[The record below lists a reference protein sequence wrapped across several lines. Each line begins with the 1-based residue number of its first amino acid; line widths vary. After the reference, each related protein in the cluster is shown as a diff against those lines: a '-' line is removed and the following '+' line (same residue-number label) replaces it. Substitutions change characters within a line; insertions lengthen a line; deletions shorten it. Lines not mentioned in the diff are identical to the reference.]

1 MSIFTDLKKENCL
14 NGESG
19 EFELKL
25 IYMDQ
30 GISIKE
36 QLSLATEMSELIVNL
51 YKSGDSYEKLDLKK
65 YTLIRFIPAFM
76 GKVNALIKENVI
88 KEKWIREL
96 TKDLIYNSDI
106 REQVQLGLVLAEKY
120 VERSSLKE
128 VIDTFIKSG
137 EYIFYLTRTIKS
149 LPKYNSYLVNLC
161 NKSYGTIKVFAITNI
176 EIINDDITKFLL
188 EQGYKDERYE
198 NLLINY
204 VLSMCDIY
212 RYLNINYQDEN
223 KINNFTFLIYRHLR
237 TCSLSKSPLKE
248 FLVKDYIEIVG
259 KISTSYFN
267 MMSML
272 LIGQGIAMLEQEGK
286 MRKEDYIPIVN
297 ILKDNKWRQLFIK
310 EIRSSYVNTLDI
322 VELANF
328 YDYEFS
334 VDEVRYLNHKSPLD
348 FCLYW
353 YINNKGSNEAREL
366 LLEYFYKEVNVN
378 SLICSDDCTEK
389 NQNENQ
395 ILDIIFSIVIKGCR
409 KIYPQGKEIALKG
422 IFSNSV
428 TVRREAIN
436 TLVINR
442 EYITEDE
449 IELIKKASDCESD
462 SELKSNIRKIIYI
475 SNFNENQFV
484 ELDEINKIKVTR
496 HIKDTL
502 LLSTYVY
509 GIEHKNLEQ
518 VDKEI
523 DKNKMFYLISDPNN
537 FYDNKT
543 VEVVSERGY
552 VIGEIPRKDNE
563 ILTNLLSK
571 GVYLYCMIRDY
582 SIEDCHVSID
592 IYISYKNVLNEAEQL
607 FKVLTA
613 TETGAYEN

>member
-1 MSIFTDLKKENCL
+1 MSIFTDLKKKNCF

-25 IYMDQ
+25 IYMEY

-36 QLSLATEMSELIVNL
+36 QLSLATEMSELIINL

-65 YTLIRFIPAFM
+65 YTLIKFIPAFM
-76 GKVNALIKENVI
+76 GKINALIKENII
-88 KEKWIREL
+88 KEKWIKEL
-96 TKDLIYNSDI
+96 TNDLIYNSNI
-106 REQVQLGLVLAEKY
+106 KEQVQLGLVLAEKY
-120 VERSSLKE
+120 IERSKLKE
-128 VIDTFIKSG
+128 IIDTFVKSG

-149 LPKYNSYLVNLC
+149 LPKYNRYLLNLSR
-161 NKSYGTIKVFAITNI
+161 KSYGTIKVFAITNI
-176 EIINDDITKFLL
+176 EIINYDITEFLM
-188 EQGYKDERYE
+188 EKGYKDENYE

-204 VLSMCDIY
+204 ILSMCDICE
-212 RYLNINYQDEN
+212 YLDVNYKNQN
-223 KINNFTFLIYRHLR
+223 KINNVTFLIYRHLR

-248 FLVKDYIEIVG
+248 FLVKDYIDIVG
-259 KISTSYFN
+259 KVNASYYN

-272 LIGQGIAMLEQEGK
+272 LIGQGIAILEQEGK
-286 MRKEDYIPIVN
+286 MKKEEYIPIVN
-297 ILKDNKWRQLFIK
+297 ILKENKWRQLFIK

-334 VDEVRYLNHKSPLD
+334 VDEVKYLNDKSPLD

-353 YINNKGSNEAREL
+353 YINNKGSNEARKL
-366 LLEYFYKEVNVN
+366 LLGYFYKEVNVN

-389 NQNENQ
+389 NKSENQ
-395 ILDIIFSIVIKGCR
+395 ILDIIFSTVIKGCR
-409 KIYPQGKEIALKG
+409 RMYPQGKEIALKG
-422 IFSNSV
+422 IFSNS
-428 TVRREAIN
+428 TNVRKEALSTLMFTREH
-436 TLVINR
+436 
-442 EYITEDE
+442 ITENE
-449 IELIKKASDCESD
+449 MELIKKASEYEKN
-462 SELKSNIRKIIYI
+462 SELKSNFRKIIYE
-475 SNFNENQFV
+475 SDLKENEFV
-484 ELDEINKIKVTR
+484 ELEEIKDIKVTR
-496 HIKDTL
+496 HSKDTL

-509 GIEHKNLEQ
+509 GIDEKNSEK

-523 DKNKMFYLISDPNN
+523 NRNKMFYLISDPDN

-543 VEVVSERGY
+543 VKVVSQSGC

-563 ILTNLLSK
+563 IVTNLLSK

>member
-120 VERSSLKE
+120 IEKSSLKE
-128 VIDTFIKSG
+128 VIDTFVKSG
-137 EYIFYLTRTIKS
+137 EYIFYLTRTIKNF
-149 LPKYNSYLVNLC
+149 PKYNRYLLNLC
-161 NKSYGTIKVFAITNI
+161 RKSYGTIKVFAITNI
-176 EIINDDITKFLL
+176 EIINYDITEFLV
-188 EQGYKDERYE
+188 EKGYKDKNYE

-204 VLSMCDIY
+204 ILSMCDINK
-212 RYLNINYQDEN
+212 YLHINYNDQN
-223 KINNFTFLIYRHLR
+223 KINNVTFLIYRHLR

-248 FLVKDYIEIVG
+248 FLVKDYIDIVG
-259 KISTSYFN
+259 KVNASYYN

-272 LIGQGIAMLEQEGK
+272 LIGQGIAILEQEGK
-286 MRKEDYIPIVN
+286 MKKEEYIPIVN
-297 ILKDNKWRQLFIK
+297 ILKENKWRQLFIK

-353 YINNKGSNEAREL
+353 YINNKGSNEARKL
-366 LLEYFYKEVNVN
+366 LLEYFYKEVNLN

-389 NQNENQ
+389 NKSENQ
-395 ILDIIFSIVIKGCR
+395 ILDIIFSTVIKGCR
-409 KIYPQGKEIALKG
+409 KMYPQGKDIALKG
-422 IFSNSV
+422 IFSNSGN
-428 TVRREAIN
+428 VRKEALS
-436 TLVINR
+436 TLMINR
-442 EYITEDE
+442 EHITEDE
-449 IELIKKASDCESD
+449 MELIKKASEYEKN
-462 SELKSNIRKIIYI
+462 SELKSNFRKVIHE
-475 SNFNENQFV
+475 SDLNENEFV
-484 ELDEINKIKVTR
+484 ELEEIKDIKVTR

-509 GIEHKNLEQ
+509 GIDQKNSEK

-523 DKNKMFYLISDPNN
+523 NRNKMFYLISDPDN

-543 VEVVSERGY
+543 VKVVSQSGC
-552 VIGEIPRKDNE
+552 VVGEIPRKDNE
-563 ILTNLLSK
+563 IVTNLLSK
-571 GVYLYCMIRDY
+571 GIYLYCMVRDY
-582 SIEDCHVSID
+582 SMEEGHVSID
-592 IYISYKNVLNEAEQL
+592 LYISYKNVLDEAEQL

-613 TETGAYEN
+613 TDTGVYEN

>member
-1 MSIFTDLKKENCL
+1 MSIFTDLKKKNCL

-25 IYMDQ
+25 IYMEY

-36 QLSLATEMSELIVNL
+36 QLSLATEMSELIINL

-65 YTLIRFIPAFM
+65 YTLIKFIPAFM
-76 GKVNALIKENVI
+76 GKINALIKENII
-88 KEKWIREL
+88 KEKWIKEL
-96 TKDLIYNSDI
+96 TNDLIYNSNI
-106 REQVQLGLVLAEKY
+106 KEQVQLGLVLAEKY
-120 VERSSLKE
+120 IERSKLKE
-128 VIDTFIKSG
+128 IIDTFVKSG

-149 LPKYNSYLVNLC
+149 LPKYNRYLLNLSR
-161 NKSYGTIKVFAITNI
+161 KSYGTIKVFAITNI
-176 EIINDDITKFLL
+176 EIINYDITEFLV
-188 EQGYKDERYE
+188 EKGYKDENYE

-204 VLSMCDIY
+204 ILSMCDICE
-212 RYLNINYQDEN
+212 YLDVNYKNQN
-223 KINNFTFLIYRHLR
+223 KINNVTFLIYRHLR

-248 FLVKDYIEIVG
+248 FLVKDYIDIVG
-259 KISTSYFN
+259 KVNASYYN

-272 LIGQGIAMLEQEGK
+272 LIGQGIAILEQEGK
-286 MRKEDYIPIVN
+286 MKKEEYIPIVN
-297 ILKDNKWRQLFIK
+297 ILKENKWRQLFIK

-334 VDEVRYLNHKSPLD
+334 VDEVKYLNDKSPLD

-353 YINNKGSNEAREL
+353 YINNKGSNEARKL
-366 LLEYFYKEVNVN
+366 LLGYFYKEVNVN

-389 NQNENQ
+389 NKSENQ
-395 ILDIIFSIVIKGCR
+395 ILDIIFSTVIKGCR
-409 KIYPQGKEIALKG
+409 RMYPQGKEIALKG
-422 IFSNSV
+422 IFSNS
-428 TVRREAIN
+428 TNVRKEALSTLMFTREH
-436 TLVINR
+436 
-442 EYITEDE
+442 ITENE
-449 IELIKKASDCESD
+449 MELIKKASEYEKN
-462 SELKSNIRKIIYI
+462 SELKSNFRKIIYE
-475 SNFNENQFV
+475 SDLKENEFV
-484 ELDEINKIKVTR
+484 ELEEIKDIKVTR

-509 GIEHKNLEQ
+509 GIDEKNSEK

-523 DKNKMFYLISDPNN
+523 NRNKMFYLISDPDN

-543 VEVVSERGY
+543 VKVVSQSGC

-563 ILTNLLSK
+563 IVTNLLSK
-571 GVYLYCMIRDY
+571 GIYLYCMVRDY
-582 SIEDCHVSID
+582 SMEERHVSID
-592 IYISYKNVLNEAEQL
+592 IYISYKNVLDEAEQL

-613 TETGAYEN
+613 TDTGVYEN